1 MDKIQDKFFAYFA
14 FLFSTILIFLLCNVF
29 EINIFNFSTDLILCG
44 IPFLLEVCRKE
55 NPFLD
60 A

>member
-1 MDKIQDKFFAYFA
+1 MDKIQDKFFAYFWTMYA
-14 FLFSTILIFLLCNVF
+14 SLFPIILIFFLTD
-29 EINIFNFSTDLILCG
+29 IFDFSTDLILCG